1 MEWGYNMNNE
11 EKIKLL
17 KYIIDNKPKNYGGYI
32 ENALDIDETLID
44 KIKDILYDIKY
55 EEEE

>member
-1 MEWGYNMNNE
+1 MNDE

-55 EEEE
+55 EEEV